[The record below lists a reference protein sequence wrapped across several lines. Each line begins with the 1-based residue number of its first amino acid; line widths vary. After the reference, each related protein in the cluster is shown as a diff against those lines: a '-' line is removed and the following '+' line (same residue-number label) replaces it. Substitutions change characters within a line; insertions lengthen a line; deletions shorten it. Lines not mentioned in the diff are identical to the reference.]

1 MDKGAGPN
9 GASNGAPNVAAFDF
23 KSARFIVPALVL
35 LFLALLPVYAAWV
48 NQPFYTTLFSRIMV
62 YALAGIALNFILGFG
77 GLVSFGHAL
86 YIGLGAYAVGI
97 LSFHGITNGWL
108 HLAAAFVVCLVFAT
122 LIGAVVVRTGGMTFI
137 MITLAFAQMGYFL
150 AVSLKQ
156 YGGDDGLTIDAR
168 SNMGLFDLANNT
180 VLYYFILISLVGA
193 LWLFNRV
200 LAARFGFCLKGIKS
214 NERRMLA
221 LGFPVFRYKLTAYV
235 ISALVCTLAGFFLAN
250 FTKFASPSY
259 MQWSVS
265 GELIVIIVLG
275 GMSTQ
280 FGPIAGAIVFL
291 LLEEVL
297 QGWKPGI
304 YPPFE
309 ELVNKHWQ
317 LVIGVFV
324 ILVVLYA
331 KRGIYGYLTQRGD
344 AGGGGGGH

>member
-1 MDKGAGPN
+1 M
-9 GASNGAPNVAAFDF
+9 VDF
-23 KSARFIVPALVL
+23 RSPRFIVAALVM
-35 LFLALLPVYAAWV
+35 LFLAFLPVWAAWAG
-48 NQPFYTTLFSRIMV
+48 QPFYLTLFSRIMI
-62 YALAGIALNFILGFG
+62 YALAALALNFILGFG

-86 YIGLGAYAVGI
+86 YMGLGAYAVGV

-108 HLAAAFVVCLVFAT
+108 HLAAAFAVCLVFAT

-150 AVSLKQ
+150 AISLKQ

-168 SNMGLFDLANNT
+168 SNMGFFDLGSN
-180 VLYYFILISLVGA
+180 VVMYYAILASLAGA
-193 LWLFNRV
+193 LWLFHRM
-200 LAARFGFCLKGIKS
+200 LGARFGFCLKGIKS

-221 LGFPVFRYKLTAYV
+221 LGFPTFQYKLGAYV
-235 ISALVCTLAGFFLAN
+235 VSALVCTLAGFFLAN
-250 FTKFASPSY
+250 FTKFASPSF

-275 GMSTQ
+275 GMGTL
-280 FGPIAGAIVFL
+280 FGPVVGAIVLL

-297 QGWKPGI
+297 QGWKPGV
-304 YPPFE
+304 YAPLE

-317 LVIGVFV
+317 FVIGIFV

-331 KRGIYGYLTQRGD
+331 KRGIYGYLAERQGS
-344 AGGGGGGH
+344 GKSGK